1 MNKIYLSILLLIF
14 NILITG
20 CSQKIDKNNHKIR
33 YVNKIKQIYNST
45 TPSVSLQEL
54 NINFEKIDEI
64 STISNEADS
73 MRAYQPYSIT
83 FLNKD
88 SFFVKSEGTIR
99 FANSTGII
107 SGPLTKRGQGP
118 GEINLYLLNSFI
130 YNEYICL
137 TDQFCGIDFY
147 DKNFNFKFRIKNKSY
162 RDFSNRKVIYSGV
175 PFNSKTIEQLTD
187 STFIVKGRY
196 YMPVSGQ
203 NKNFNFMKGCFIFD
217 KAFEAIKPLTED
229 SVYFSDSDERTIFEG
244 AYQNDYAIGKG
255 EFFTAHC
262 TYDDYEVTCYDID
275 GNIKYYIKKM
285 AARIP
290 YCKKEKDMMSN
301 YVATHGKK
309 SDGST
314 PVWNEKYKKIIRFIH
329 TDRKGRLWVNRSY
342 KNEKART
349 TYLLFDIFDK
359 GIYLNS
365 VKLDFTTEL
374 IPNCFRH
381 IYFKNDK
388 IYLLDTERNN
398 IKIYTY

>member
-1 MNKIYLSILLLIF
+1 MINRNKLFLIF
-14 NILITG
+14 LIFLITG

-54 NINFEKIDEI
+54 DINFEKIDEI

-88 SFFVKSEGTIR
+88 SFLVKTEGTVK
-99 FANSTGII
+99 FADSTGII

-118 GEINLYLLNSFI
+118 GEINLLLLNIFT
-130 YNEYICL
+130 YDDYICL

-147 DKNFNFKFRIKNKSY
+147 DKNFNFKFRIKNKGF
-162 RDFSNRKVIYSGV
+162 RNFSNREVVYNGI
-175 PFNSKTIEQLTD
+175 PFNSDIIEQLTD
-187 STFIVKGRY
+187 STFIVKGKY

-203 NKNFNFMKGCFIFD
+203 KNMNFMKGCFIFD
-217 KAFEAIKPLTED
+217 KDFEVIKPLTED

-255 EFFTAHC
+255 ELFTAHC
-262 TYDDYEVTCYDID
+262 SYDDYEVTCYDID
-275 GNIKYYIKKM
+275 GNIKYYIKRL

-290 YCKKEKDMMSN
+290 YSKAEESHIKRLAAK
-301 YVATHGKK
+301 YGKR
-309 SDGST
+309 SDGKT
-314 PVWNEKYKKIIRFIH
+314 YQWNEKYKKIIRFIH

-365 VKLDFTTEL
+365 VKLDFTSDL
-374 IPNCFRH
+374 IPNRFRH
-381 IYFKNDK
+381 IYFENDK
-388 IYLLDTERNN
+388 LYLLDAERNN